1 MNRSMP
7 VTVAAVL
14 TFLSS
19 AYSVVFSIPVL
30 ARGVQSVTETNDT
43 PPYFIMVLGLILGVL
58 GIVAAWGLWRNQRWG
73 KILTIAVI
81 AIGALSALP
90 GIFFAP
96 TTALWIAATVT
107 VVIDILIIVLV
118 LLPNRSPA
126 TARA

>member
-7 VTVAAVL
+7 VTVAAIL

-19 AYSVVFSIPVL
+19 LFSVVFSIPVL
-30 ARGVQSVTETNDT
+30 ARGAQAVSETNDT
-43 PPYFIMVLGLILGVL
+43 PPYFIMLLGLILGVL

-81 AIGALSALP
+81 ALGGLSALP
-90 GIFFAP
+90 GMIIAP
-96 TTALWIAATVT
+96 TTTLWIAATIT

-126 TARA
+126 AARA